1 MSEFDKFTKEA
12 DDAFWFLRDDG
23 KKHESIFAYVQDIEE
38 SPRHRDIRR
47 RNVAHAQLYSNRY
60 EVGFDSEYSP
70 NHFRDGY
77 SAVTDNLIQSMVDTA
92 TSLQGTSKVKPTF
105 LTDGADWETYKTS
118 EDLTKV
124 NWGLWNSL
132 ELNAKRTTMFR
143 DAAIFGTGCL
153 RASRHKGR
161 IHVDRV
167 IIDDIVVDEDA
178 LPASGGKPRQLHQ
191 VRFVA
196 KEVLHARFD
205 DDEATTKAIDEAS
218 CGWRRRT
225 DWRGT
230 KGSDLVLVVES
241 WHLPSGP
248 DATDGRYCMS
258 IDTATLVDESYDSEC
273 YPHIFFHYDEP
284 VTGFY
289 GRGVAELL
297 LGHQIRLNQ
306 LHDFKRRAQD
316 LMSAPR
322 WWVNSASRVLDN
334 VFVNDM
340 GVVGHY
346 SGPNAPVSVTPQAVH
361 PEIYQEEM
369 RIEESAL
376 RRAGI
381 SSMSANATRP
391 EGVEHAVALRELS
404 DSQAK
409 RHVERSARLEA
420 TVKPT
425 VQLLIHF
432 LKDIVLDKSDLS
444 DFPETELLER
454 IKWKKVDLYSTR
466 FTVQVETASVMSET
480 PAGRKQGVIELL
492 QYGGFEMLG
501 AGNPQVGMQ
510 EAMRLIGH
518 PDLGQSQMR
527 ANVDIKHIE
536 WVIGRLREGEMVLPE
551 QFDNFEFT
559 IPRVIQA
566 MKDFEVRNC
575 PEEILD
581 LFRNYVEQ
589 AEEMLRARQAPPPM
603 AAPVDPAMMGQ
614 DPAMDPTLAMD
625 PAAMDPSLMGM

>member
-1 MSEFDKFTKEA
+1 MLEQYEQDEA
-12 DDAFWFLRDDG
+12 HWYLRDDG
-23 KKHESIFAYVQDIEE
+23 KRHESVFSYVQEIEGT
-38 SPRHRDIRR
+38 PRHRDIRR

-60 EVGFDSEYSP
+60 EVGFDTAYNSD
-70 NHFRDGY
+70 HFRDGY
-77 SAVTDNLIQSMVDTA
+77 SAVTDNLIQSMTDTA
-92 TSLQGTSKVKPTF
+92 TSLQGTGRVKPTF
-105 LTDGADWETYKTS
+105 LTDGADWETYKLA

-124 NWGLWNSL
+124 TWGLWNSL
-132 ELNAKRTTMFR
+132 EINSKRTRMFR

-153 RASRHKGR
+153 RVSRNAGK
-161 IHVDRV
+161 ICVDRV
-167 IIDDIVVDEDA
+167 IIDDIVVDEDS
-178 LPASGGKPRQLHQ
+178 LPASGGMPRQLHQ

-196 KEVLHARFD
+196 REVLATRFGGD
-205 DDEATTKAIDEAS
+205 PDIDEAIEIAS
-218 CGWRRRT
+218 CGWRRT
-225 DWRGT
+225 SDWRGT
-230 KGSDLVLVVES
+230 KGVDLVLVIES

-248 DATDGRYCMS
+248 KAGDGRYCLS
-258 IDTATLVDESYDSEC
+258 IDTATLVDEPYDVEH
-273 YPHIFFHYDEP
+273 YPHVFFHYDEP

-306 LHDFKRRAQD
+306 LHDFKRKAQD

-346 SGPNAPVSVTPQAVH
+346 SGAAAPVSVTPQAVH

-381 SSMSANATRP
+381 SSMSANAARP

-409 RHVERSARLEA
+409 RHVERSARFEDS
-420 TVKPT
+420 VIEM
-425 VQLLIHF
+425 VRLLVHS
-432 LKDIVLDKSDLS
+432 LKDIVLEDGDLS
-444 DFPETELLER
+444 DFPEQEVLDR

-466 FTVQVETASVMSET
+466 FSIQVQTASMMGET
-480 PAGRKQGVIELL
+480 PSGRKQAVVELL
-492 QYGGFEMLG
+492 QYGGFELLG
-501 AGNPQVGMQ
+501 GGNPQAGMQ

-518 PDLGQSQMR
+518 PDLGQNQARMN
-527 ANVDIKHIE
+527 ADLQHIE
-536 WVIGRLREGEMVLPE
+536 WVIGRMREGEMVLPE
-551 QFDNFEFT
+551 RFDNFAFT
-559 IPRVIQA
+559 IPRVVQA

-589 AEEMLRARQAPPPM
+589 AEEMLREQTAPPPM
-603 AAPVDPAMMGQ
+603 PAPADQMVTP
-614 DPAMDPTLAMD
+614 DPTQAMD
-625 PAAMDPSLMGM
+625 PAAMDPSLMGI